1 VSGTFRATTLRDI
14 SIIFPR
20 YKANSKV
27 QLKDEVRIDS
37 PPIRETFSKI
47 YTPYPET
54 KNIVQTPDFDPTK
67 VHTTPSPK
75 EILQFVETLW
85 CDYENA
91 LRSDGKSVSL
101 HAVAIIV

>member
-1 VSGTFRATTLRDI
+1 M
-14 SIIFPR
+14 
-20 YKANSKV
+20 